1 MLVNEPPSKE
11 ELHRRVEELVAVESL
26 EGPELCDAYIQ
37 ASKLVRYND
46 PRLMV
51 SLAAMAV
58 QMARNLDPQEY
69 GGAEVVDCR
78 CRTLIELGNAFRV
91 ADSHDEAGVALG
103 EAERLWHEGTRDEV
117 LHARLFDYQAS
128 LYAARR
134 DFAAASQALDI
145 VHAIYKRLGKVHL
158 AGRALISKGI
168 YRGYAGDEKGAI
180 ELLRDGLEQIDPE
193 LDPNLRFAAVQSQAY
208 FLAVLGQLRE
218 SRKLLWG
225 HYFPADVVQAQTNR
239 LKLRWVEALIE
250 AGLGDEK
257 RAEEW
262 LLEVTQGFQKEGL
275 SYKAALAGLDLVH
288 LWYRQ
293 GRKKEVLDFVASLV
307 EVFRTYNINRE
318 AMVALSLLETALKE
332 GVEAGAILD
341 RVALFLRRVETQA
354 GITFEDWFL

>member
-1 MLVNEPPSKE
+1 MLVDEPPSRE
-11 ELHRRVEELVAVESL
+11 ELHRSVEDLVDVEGL

-37 ASKLVRYND
+37 ASKLVRYSN

-51 SLAAMAV
+51 DLADLATAMA
-58 QMARNLDPQEY
+58 RELDPQEY
-69 GGAEVVDCR
+69 GAAQVMDCR

-91 ADSHDEAGVALG
+91 ADRLKEAGVALG
-103 EAERLWHEGTRDEV
+103 DAAALWYEGTRDEI
-117 LHARLFDYQAS
+117 LQACLFDYQAS
-128 LYAARR
+128 LYADSR
-134 DFAAASQALDI
+134 DFKAAAQALDT
-145 VHAIYKRLGKVHL
+145 VYAIYTRLGHTHL

-168 YRGYAGDEKGAI
+168 YRGYEGDEQGAI
-180 ELLRDGLEQIDPE
+180 QLLRDGLAQIDPQ

-218 SRKLLWG
+218 ARKLLWS
-225 HYFPADVVQAQTNR
+225 HYFPSEVVQAQTNR

-262 LLEVTQGFQKEGL
+262 LLEVTQGFQEAGL

-293 GRKKEVLDFVASLV
+293 GRRNEVRGFVTGLV
-307 EVFRTYNINRE
+307 EIFRTYNINRE
-318 AMVALSLLETALKE
+318 ALVALCLLETALKE

-341 RVALFLRRVETQA
+341 RVTVFIRRAETHP
-354 GITFEDWFL
+354 GITFEDWF